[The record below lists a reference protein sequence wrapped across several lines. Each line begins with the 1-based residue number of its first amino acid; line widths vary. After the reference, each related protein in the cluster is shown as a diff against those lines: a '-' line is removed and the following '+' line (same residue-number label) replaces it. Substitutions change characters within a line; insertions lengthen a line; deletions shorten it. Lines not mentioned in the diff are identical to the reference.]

1 MSGGSSQQTQQLDPA
16 LRDAY
21 LQNVQSAQGV
31 AAGLA
36 PRQFAG
42 FNQDQLTG
50 AQIYRNFADPNSEV
64 FTGMR
69 AAFDVAGQAANYQP
83 QNVQYN
89 AFRGARVDPAALAAQ
104 QGYNAT
110 TGQFSS
116 AGPAS
121 QAASQGYTASQF
133 GGAQAA
139 PASLAQATGY
149 TAERFGGQTAGE
161 AAQAQAA
168 QLAREAVRDV
178 EAERIAAERIAAD
191 RVSGADV
198 TSEALGQIAPQA
210 RQNVRDIQ
218 AASFLNQ
225 NIQQYMNPYTQ
236 AVTEQSLKD
245 LERSRQLKRNRLLHK
260 LLLPKLLVDLVRVLL
275 KLRLIVRL
283 ARMRLDWLHNRM
295 LPPTKLHNKLLRL
308 TLLVLCKHSNLT
320 KLKMQLLLSKLLLW
334 QVSLVWLINKLL
346 WKQVVLTKLLVYKL
360 HKLIKLLVC
369 KQVLLIRVWTLMLVR

>member
-1 MSGGSSQQTQQLDPA
+1 MSGGSSQSTQQLDPA

-69 AAFDVAGQAANYQP
+69 SAFDVAGRVANYNP
-83 QNVQYN
+83 QNVRAGFYG
-89 AFRGARVDPAALAAQ
+89 GATVDPAALAAQ

-121 QAASQGYTASQF
+121 LAASQGYTAQ
-133 GGAQAA
+133 G
-139 PASLAQATGY
+139 
-149 TAERFGGQTAGE
+149 FGGQTAAPVERFTGVSAGPAATAASQGYTADRFAGATAGE
-161 AAQAQAA
+161 VAQAQAA
-168 QLAREAVRDV
+168 QLGREAVRDV

-191 RVSGADV
+191 KVSGAQV

-210 RQNVRDIQ
+210 RANVRDIE

-245 LERSRQLKRNRLLHK
+245 LELS
-260 LLLPKLLVDLVRVLL
+260 
-275 KLRLIVRL
+275 LI
-283 ARMRLDWLHNRM
+283 H
-295 LPPTKLHNKLLRL
+295 
-308 TLLVLCKHSNLT
+308 
-320 KLKMQLLLSKLLLW
+320 
-334 QVSLVWLINKLL
+334 I
-346 WKQVVLTKLLVYKL
+346 
-360 HKLIKLLVC
+360 
-369 KQVLLIRVWTLMLVR
+369 